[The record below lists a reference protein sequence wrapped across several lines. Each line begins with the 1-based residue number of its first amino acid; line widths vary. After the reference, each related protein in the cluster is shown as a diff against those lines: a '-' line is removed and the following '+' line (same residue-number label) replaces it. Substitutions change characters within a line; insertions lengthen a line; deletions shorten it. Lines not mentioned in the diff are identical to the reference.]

1 MARSILV
8 VRLGALGDL
17 VHALP
22 AVAALRAE
30 WPDARI
36 DWLVDRRYAA
46 LLGLVPVID
55 RAVVFGLPE
64 GDPLGALVRRLRGVR
79 YDLAIDFQ
87 GLLKSAV
94 LARLSGARTV
104 AGFVSRQ
111 LREPAAGLFYN
122 TRIEGDDRA
131 HVVHKNLSLVVA
143 LGVTVRTVASPLRVS
158 ASGAP
163 EKARELLSLSAGGRF
178 AVVNPGAGWPNKQWP
193 AGRYGRIAGHL
204 HSRHGL
210 RSIVTW
216 GPQERR
222 LAEEVAA
229 ASGGAAVP
237 APPTTIADLV
247 ELCRAASLVIGGDTG
262 PLQLAAAVG
271 TPVVGIF
278 GPTNPARN
286 GPWSAG
292 DLCVS
297 RFDDC
302 ECHHK
307 RRCRRRTPCIDT
319 IAEEEVA
326 AIVDRRLAGGGA
338 RG

>member
-1 MARSILV
+1 MARSILI

-22 AVAALRAE
+22 AAAALRAE

-46 LLGLVPVID
+46 LLSLVPVVD
-55 RAVVFGLPE
+55 RAIVFGRPE
-64 GDPLGALVRRLRGVR
+64 GDPLWTLVRRLRGVR

-87 GLLKSAV
+87 GLLKSAA
-94 LARLSGARTV
+94 LARLSGARAV

-111 LREPAAGLFYN
+111 LREPAAGLFY
-122 TRIEGDDRA
+122 TARVEGDDRA
-131 HVVHKNLSLVVA
+131 HVVRKNLSLVEA
-143 LGVTVRTVASPLRVS
+143 LGVTVRDVASPLNLSPS
-158 ASGAP
+158 AVP
-163 EKARELLSLSAGGRF
+163 DETRQLLSLGAGGRF

-193 AGRYGRIAGHL
+193 AARYGRIAEHL
-204 HSRHGL
+204 RSRHGL
-210 RSIVTW
+210 PSIVTW
-216 GPQERR
+216 GPAERR
-222 LAEEVAA
+222 LADDVAA

-237 APPTTIADLV
+237 APPTSIADLV
-247 ELCRAASLVIGGDTG
+247 ELCRAAALVIGGDTG

-271 TPVVGIF
+271 TPVVGVF
-278 GPTNPARN
+278 GPTNPVRN
-286 GPWSAG
+286 GPWSAA

-307 RRCRRRTPCIDT
+307 RRCRRETPCIDT
-319 IAEEEVA
+319 IAVDEVA
-326 AIVDRRLAGGGA
+326 HAVDRRLAGGEA
-338 RG
+338 RA

>member
-1 MARSILV
+1 MASSILI

-55 RAVVFGLPE
+55 RAVVFGPPD
-64 GDPLGALVRRLRGVR
+64 GDPLRTLVRRLRGVR

-104 AGFVSRQ
+104 AGFVTRQ
-111 LREPAAGLFYN
+111 LREPAAGLFY
-122 TRIEGDDRA
+122 TRRIEGDDRA
-131 HVVHKNLSLVVA
+131 HVVRKNLSLVEA
-143 LGVTVRTVASPLRVS
+143 LGVTVRGVASPLAVS
-158 ASGAP
+158 PSAVP
-163 EKARELLSLSAGGRF
+163 DQVRELLSLGAGGRF

-193 AGRYGRIAGHL
+193 AARYGRIAGHL
-204 HSRHGL
+204 RSRHGL
-210 RSIVTW
+210 PSVVTW
-216 GPQERR
+216 GPKERR
-222 LAEEVAA
+222 LADEVAA

-237 APPTTIADLV
+237 APSTTIADLV
-247 ELCRAASLVIGGDTG
+247 ELCRAAALVIGGDTG

-271 TPVVGIF
+271 TPVVGVF

-286 GPWSAG
+286 GPWSAA
-292 DLCVS
+292 DLCAS
-297 RFDDC
+297 RFDEC

-307 RRCRRRTPCIDT
+307 RRCRRQTPCIET
-319 IAEEEVA
+319 IMVEDVA
-326 AIVDRRLAGGGA
+326 RIVDRRLAGGGA
-338 RG
+338 RE